1 MNKLLKNIASLG
13 IVQMVN
19 YVFPLISIPYISRI
33 IGPEGYG
40 IINYST
46 SFIAYFTLL
55 TAYGFD
61 LTATRKIAQNKSDLV
76 LRSRVFSEVI
86 NARILLLIISTLL
99 FIICL
104 IYIEPL
110 KRDIYVSIILF
121 FTCISTVITPQYIY
135 QGLQELSVF
144 AKVNFVKGLLSTI
157 LLFVFIQKPTDYYWV
172 PAINVILGL
181 LLSIYLLLNACKKF
195 DLKFKWVSFSSTLK
209 LLQDEKLIFISTVLI
224 SLYTTTNTVILGFFD
239 NIQNI
244 GYFTTSQSFINIVNS
259 VVTVPLAT
267 ALYPFVGSAF
277 SKSRV
282 NGIQTV
288 RQIIPIIIIVVSI
301 GCLLLLILAP
311 FIIKIL
317 YGNKFDHSVLPTRIM
332 AFLPLLISVSNI
344 FGIQVMI
351 NLNMDKLFLKV
362 IGICS
367 IIGIIGAIFMCK
379 MWGFIGTA
387 YNIMIVETIV
397 TVTMYFVLKK
407 KGIDLIDLRFF
418 KFRAIISFLKNN
430 LMYKK

>member
-13 IVQMVN
+13 IVQIVN
-19 YVFPLISIPYISRI
+19 YVFPLITIPYVSRI

-61 LTATRKIAQNKSDLV
+61 LTATRKIAQNRSDGE
-76 LRSRVFSEVI
+76 LRSRIFSEVI
-86 NARILLLIISTLL
+86 SARILLLLISSLI

-110 KRDIYVSIILF
+110 KKDIYVSVILF
-121 FTCISTVITPQYIY
+121 FTCLSTVITPQYIY
-135 QGLQELSVF
+135 QGLQELSIF

-157 LLFVFIQKPTDYYWV
+157 LLFIFIHKPSDYYWV

-181 LLSIYLLLNACKKF
+181 LLSIYLLQNACRKF
-195 DLKFKWVSFSSTLK
+195 DLKFTWISFGRTIK
-209 LLQDEKLIFISTVLI
+209 LLKDERVIFLSTVLI

-239 NIQNI
+239 NTQNI
-244 GYFTTSQSFINIVNS
+244 GFFTTSQSFINIVNS
-259 VVTVPLAT
+259 VITIPLAT
-267 ALYPFVGSAF
+267 AMYPFVGSAF
-277 SKSRV
+277 SKSR
-282 NGIQTV
+282 NYGIQTV

-344 FGIQVMI
+344 FGVQVMI

-362 IGICS
+362 ISTGS
-367 IIGIIGAIFMCK
+367 IIGIIGAIFMCQ

-397 TVTMYFVLKK
+397 TVTMYFVLKN

-418 KFRAIISFLKNN
+418 KFSAIISFLKNN
-430 LMYKK
+430 LMFKK